1 MKLQQQLVE
10 TEQRIALARNYFND
24 IATFYNTRLQIIP
37 DRFIAGLGHLQPQ
50 PLLTATDF
58 ERAPVT
64 VKLAE

>member
-1 MKLQQQLVE
+1 MVSTVYRQTVSADGDKRE
-10 TEQRIALARNYFND
+10 YFND

-37 DRFIAGLGHLQPQ
+37 DRFIAGLGRLQPQ

-64 VKLAE
+64 VKFAA

>member
-1 MKLQQQLVE
+1 MVSTVYRQTVSADGDKRE
-10 TEQRIALARNYFND
+10 YFND

-37 DRFIAGLGHLQPQ
+37 DRFIASLGRLQPQ

-64 VKLAE
+64 VKFAA